1 MTKIQFLKGGRMKKY
16 LSVIIMFSLPVIAFS
31 YPFMVG
37 AKLSTPQIASLSLSY
52 RPTNLWIIQ
61 IEPGIAGGKA
71 ALGVGGSWSYMFGIA
86 MKSSLLYT
94 WGNPLGD
101 IESGQVYAGGE
112 GTLMI
117 SGINVS
123 FGLYGHVHGDD
134 PEKDMLVSVGV
145 GVGF

>member
-1 MTKIQFLKGGRMKKY
+1 MKNFLFVTVM
-16 LSVIIMFSLPVIAFS
+16 LILPVAALS

-37 AKLSTPQIASLSLSY
+37 AKLSTPQIVSLSLSY
-52 RPTNLWIIQ
+52 RPTELWIIQ
-61 IEPGIAGGKA
+61 VEPGIAGGKA
-71 ALGVGGSWSYMFGIA
+71 ALGVGGSWNYMFGIA

-101 IESGQVYAGGE
+101 LESGQVYAGGE

-117 SGINVS
+117 TGINVS
-123 FGLYGHVHGDD
+123 FGLYGHVHGDN

>member
-1 MTKIQFLKGGRMKKY
+1 MRKFLIVAF
-16 LSVIIMFSLPVIAFS
+16 LFCLPVTGLS

-37 AKLSTPQIASLSLSY
+37 AKLSTPLIASLSLSY
-52 RPTNLWIIQ
+52 RPTDLWIIQ
-61 IEPGIAGGKA
+61 VEPGIGGGKA
-71 ALGVGGSWSYMFGIA
+71 ALGVGGSWDYFFGIA
-86 MKSSLLYT
+86 IKTSLLYT

-101 IESGQVYAGGE
+101 VKSEQIYLGEE
-112 GTLMI
+112 GTVMI

-123 FGLYGHVHGDD
+123 FGLYGHVHGDN

>member
-1 MTKIQFLKGGRMKKY
+1 MRKF
-16 LSVIIMFSLPVIAFS
+16 IIFVFVFCLPVTALS

-52 RPTNLWIIQ
+52 RPTDLWIVQ
-61 IEPGIAGGKA
+61 VEPGIGGCKA
-71 ALGVGGSWSYMFGIA
+71 ALGVGGSWGYMFGIA
-86 MKSSLLYT
+86 LKSSLLYT
-94 WGNPLGD
+94 WGSPLGD
-101 IESGQVYAGGE
+101 VEKEQVYAGGE

-123 FGLYGHVHGDD
+123 FGLYGHVHGDN
-134 PEKDMLVSVGV
+134 PEKDMLISVGV